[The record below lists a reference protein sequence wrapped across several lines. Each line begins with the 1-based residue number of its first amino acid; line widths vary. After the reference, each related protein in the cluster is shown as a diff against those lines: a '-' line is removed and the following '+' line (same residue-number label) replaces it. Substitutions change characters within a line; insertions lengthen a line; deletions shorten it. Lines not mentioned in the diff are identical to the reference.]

1 MDGTDAGLFIR
12 SGKGAIRM
20 KRGRIISRIRIQFL
34 GLLML
39 LGIGTLGLKL
49 WWIQVA
55 HGVEWT
61 AQIRGSSQATVR
73 IPSVRGEI
81 KDRNGVTLVQNRA
94 SYEVDFYLPEMVK
107 GYRERFGLPPITEYR
122 ATINGMPKDLREPD
136 IIKIVNS
143 GVVPRL
149 NDLDLA
155 RDYNAGKLQKH
166 YRNDTEVPFS
176 YVKDIDFPTLAK
188 FSEHD
193 VGLPGVELTIKP
205 VRSYVYGALAS
216 HLLGYVGMPDDV
228 DKEDAKKFT
237 FYQGDFEG
245 KSNVEKIMDE
255 YLRGKPG
262 VRYLRRN
269 AKGTIDGVLR
279 EDPPEQGANV
289 FLTIDARIQAVAE
302 EALRA
307 VSRAGAVVVDPNN
320 GNILAMAT
328 VPSFDPNT
336 FIPSIKAKDWQAL
349 QKDAGDP
356 LVTRAISCLPRGS
369 TFKLVTALAGLRSST
384 KNLSGAKYS
393 CGGGVSYGDHF
404 FRCWVAEKHYT
415 HGTIGLADAL
425 KVSCD
430 SFFYQYGNAAGIQSI
445 DAVGKMLGI
454 GQESGLQLSGE
465 QTGNMPGPEWMQ
477 IHHPQERWSQAQ
489 TANVSIGEGYTLVSP
504 LQLAM
509 AYATIANGGVCYYP
523 RLVDRVL
530 KQDGS
535 PVLDDHGNV
544 AVPQTP
550 RVRSDLRQELSPDKI
565 ELVRKG
571 LWKVVNEDG
580 GTGGRARLKEVQVAG
595 KTGTAQAT
603 DRGHKDTVAWFACF
617 APFEHPKYVVAVM
630 VQGGEHGGS
639 VAGPIATRIL
649 ERTLAMD
656 EGNFDLQV
664 AWLAPAH
671 KSNPFQIIKD
681 VSYAGG
687 NLGGD
692 DQEDA
697 DASQNATAQMA
708 SSDAAPDVEPEADSQ
723 GQVRRRGAAPV
734 ARAVPAAPQAP
745 RNFFQRLF
753 GMHPRPAPVPA
764 PQPPSRRRGTTR

>member
-1 MDGTDAGLFIR
+1 MNRRRLNPR
-12 SGKGAIRM
+12 L
-20 KRGRIISRIRIQFL
+20 RIQFL

-39 LGIGTLGLKL
+39 LGISALGLRL
-49 WWIQVA
+49 WWVQVA
-55 HGVEWT
+55 RGAEWT
-61 AQIRGSSQATVR
+61 ARIRGSSEATVR

-81 KDRNGVTLVQNRA
+81 KDRNGLTLVQNRA

-107 GYRERFGLPPITEYR
+107 GYRERFGRPPMTEYR
-122 ATINGMPKDLREPD
+122 AIISGMPKDQKEPD
-136 IIKIVNS
+136 IIKIVNQ

-149 NDLDLA
+149 DDLHLA
-155 RDYNAGKLQKH
+155 RDYNAGQLQRH
-166 YRNDTEVPFS
+166 FRNDTEVPFS
-176 YVKDIDFPTLAK
+176 YLKDIDFQTMAK

-193 VGLPGVELTIKP
+193 VGLPGVDIGIKP
-205 VRSYVYGALAS
+205 VRSYVYGALAA
-216 HLLGYVGMPDDV
+216 HLLGYVGAPDDINK
-228 DKEDAKKFT
+228 DEAKKYT
-237 FYQGDFEG
+237 FYQGDVEG
-245 KSNVEKIMDE
+245 KSNIERSMDE
-255 YLRGKPG
+255 FLRGKPG

-279 EDPPEQGANV
+279 EDPPKQGANV
-289 FLTIDARIQAVAE
+289 FLTIDARIQAIAD

-320 GNILAMAT
+320 GNVLALAS

-349 QKDAGDP
+349 RKDEGDP
-356 LVTRAISCLPRGS
+356 LVNRAVSALPPGS
-369 TFKLVTALAGLRSST
+369 TFKLITSFAGLR
-384 KNLSGAKYS
+384 KNLANAKYN

-454 GQESGLQLSGE
+454 GEESGLQLSGE
-465 QTGNMPGPEWMQ
+465 QAGNMPGPEWMQ

-489 TANVSIGEGYTLVSP
+489 TANVSIGQGYTLVSP

-509 AYATIANGGVCYYP
+509 AYATAANGGTCYYP

-530 KQDGS
+530 NQDGS
-535 PVLDDHGNV
+535 PVLDEHGKP

-550 RVRSDLRQELSPDKI
+550 RVRFDLRRELSAQDI
-565 ELVRKG
+565 DLVRKG
-571 LWKVVNEDG
+571 LWKVVNEEG
-580 GTGGRARLKEVQVAG
+580 GTGGRARLKDTVVAG

-603 DRGHKDTVAWFACF
+603 DRGHEENVAWFACF
-617 APFEHPKYVVAVM
+617 APFDHPKYVVAVM
-630 VQGGEHGGS
+630 VQGASGHGGE

-649 ERTLAMD
+649 ERTLAQD
-656 EGNFDLQV
+656 EGKFDMQV

-671 KSNPFQIIKD
+671 HPNPLQLIKA
-681 VSYAGG
+681 VSYAGSNVG
-687 NLGGD
+687 S
-692 DQEDA
+692 EDEEGA
-697 DASQNATAQMA
+697 DTSQSADVQMA
-708 SSDAAPDVEPEADSQ
+708 SDNASPDVEPEADAA
-723 GQVRRRGAAPV
+723 GEVKRARAPRATPVAAPV
-734 ARAVPAAPQAP
+734 EQRP
-745 RNFFQRLF
+745 RNFFERLF
-753 GMHPRPAPVPA
+753 GVRRQPQPTPAPPV
-764 PQPPSRRRGTTR
+764 RRARPR